1 MSKKIKT
8 LFITAFSLT
17 ALMISL
23 GVFQQIQ
30 NVGLKS
36 AKEWVMMA
44 VEEEEYYQLD
54 DNGNL
59 LTHTAVI
66 QTPSLELVE
75 EVEGETYGD
84 YLYVKD
90 DDGNYYMAFFKH
102 YLVVENFNYIEEY
115 VYVSVIAWEDRSS
128 LKRSFNNAF
137 GINPKEIGIHQW
149 QIQDLDIE
157 QIAHT
162 KQN

>member
-1 MSKKIKT
+1 MKKKT
-8 LFITAFSLT
+8 LIITALSLI
-17 ALMISL
+17 ALMIGL
-23 GVFQQIQ
+23 GAFKQIQ

-90 DDGNYYMAFFKH
+90 DDGDYYMAFFKH

-115 VYVSVIAWEDRSS
+115 VYVSVIAWEDRS
-128 LKRSFNNAF
+128 F
-137 GINPKEIGIHQW
+137 GIKPKENRIHQW

-157 QIAHT
+157 QIAHI

>member
-1 MSKKIKT
+1 MSKKSKI
-8 LFITAFSLT
+8 LVITGISLI
-17 ALMISL
+17 ALIISL
-23 GVFQQIQ
+23 GVSRQIQ
-30 NVGLKS
+30 NVGAKS
-36 AKEWVMMA
+36 AKEWAMMS
-44 VEEEEYYQLD
+44 VEQEYYQLD
-54 DNGNL
+54 NGNGVYL

-90 DDGNYYMAFFKH
+90 NDGDYYMAFFKH
-102 YLVVENFNYIEEY
+102 YLVVENYNAIEEY
-115 VYVSVIAWEDRSS
+115 VYISAIAWEDRSS

-137 GINPKEIGIHQW
+137 GIKPKEIGIHLW

-157 QIAHT
+157 KVSKMI
-162 KQN
+162 